1 MRPAVVIVVVAA
13 CGAAPP
19 PPVTNVVPTG
29 HHDAMTFR
37 RLEVGKARGHAVR
50 TTFVLDL
57 DHATIDETDETLAKS
72 VTVAEADTET
82 AWVTKA
88 KHRYAGARRD
98 AKDGVQLDLE
108 AADAQPLH
116 VMCTSKRIEVAAAKA
131 VRVAS
136 PDRAADYECGDKGV
150 WLPAGTAAVETLACI
165 PAGQSVD
172 TDDDDELVF
181 APGPGLEWVFQN
193 DDCVLQGGG
202 FRRR

>member
-1 MRPAVVIVVVAA
+1 MRPAVVLVVVAA
-13 CGAAPP
+13 CGPAPAP
-19 PPVTNVVPTG
+19 STIVAPTG

-72 VTVAEADTET
+72 VTVAEADAET

-88 KHRYAGARRD
+88 RHRYAGARRE

-116 VMCTSKRIEVAAAKA
+116 VMCTSKRIEAAAA
-131 VRVAS
+131 HATRVAS
-136 PDRAADYECGDKGV
+136 PDRGEGYECGDKGV
-150 WLPAGTAAVETLACI
+150 WSPAGTAAVDTLACI

-181 APGPGLEWVFQN
+181 APGSGLEWVFQN
-193 DDCVLQGGG
+193 DDCEIQGGG

>member
-1 MRPAVVIVVVAA
+1 MRPAVVFVVVAA
-13 CGAAPP
+13 CGAPP
-19 PPVTNVVPTG
+19 PRVTTVVPTG

-37 RLEVGKARGHAVR
+37 RLEVGKVRGHAVR

-72 VTVAEADTET
+72 VTVAEADGET
-82 AWVTKA
+82 AWETKA
-88 KHRYAGARRD
+88 RHRYVGARRD

-108 AADAQPLH
+108 APDSQPLH
-116 VMCTSKRIEVAAAKA
+116 LMCTSKRIEAAAAHA

-136 PDRAADYECGDKGV
+136 PDRGDDYECGDKGV
-150 WLPAGTAAVETLACI
+150 WSPAGTSTVETLACI
-165 PAGQSVD
+165 PAGTSVD

-193 DDCVLQGGG
+193 DDCVIQGGG